1 MNVAVLTSA
10 EGAEMSPSSSDSVDA
25 VVLCGWCLPQ
35 RLLMVLE
42 GGFVKYAL
50 GMEGSGGQVSW
61 ALPGLERGVWRPL
74 WGRVPIDSLE
84 IVQVR

>member
-1 MNVAVLTSA
+1 MLMNVAVLTSA
-10 EGAEMSPSSSDSVDA
+10 EGAEMSSSSSDSVDA

-50 GMEGSGGQVSW
+50 GMEGRKRRAGQLGT
-61 ALPGLERGVWRPL
+61 AGT
-74 WGRVPIDSLE
+74 
-84 IVQVR
+84 